1 MALDFVHVNEKF
13 YIARPH
19 LRGESP
25 PSSSFF
31 LAKGTRPPYAGPGAV
46 GSDPPARENIG
57 FMSIGVT
64 GVGAEVLIGVII
76 V

>member
-1 MALDFVHVNEKF
+1 MVRFKGRDKKVENTGDG
-13 YIARPH
+13 
-19 LRGESP
+19 RGESP